1 MAFDDTVLSEY
12 NELGSGEVLASMPNV
27 IQAFETFEDGLVQGR
42 FCKYDTGSVDNLD
55 GSAIPTLAG
64 VTVRDITQATAA
76 NTYDSTRTPAGD
88 DVAMVCNFGYITVD
102 VVSGLDPAPAKY
114 DQVYTVNA
122 TGADSGK
129 ATNDSGQLEVLG
141 AIFWEEKADN
151 VWVVR
156 VMMGVELTTAYVA
169 ALPSLDV
176 SAVDGTDGTAALT
189 VQALDVDGT
198 DYEENVFTRIWV
210 GTADDFGAD
219 AITGITATTGTLKE
233 AVTANAE
240 YLVISDAT
248 GTIEL
253 ALDNGGAG
261 TIYAWAEIGG
271 KIYPSGA
278 IVITA

>member
-1 MAFDDTVLSEY
+1 MAFASTILDEY
-12 NELGSGEVLASMPNV
+12 NDLNSGEVLASMPNV
-27 IQAFETFEDGLVQGR
+27 IQAFDTFEDGLVQGR

-55 GSAIPTLAG
+55 GSATPTLAG
-64 VTVRDITQATAA
+64 VVVRDITQATGS

-102 VVSGLDPAPAKY
+102 VTDAATPAKY
-114 DQVYTVNA
+114 GQVYTVNA
-122 TGADSGK
+122 ATADAGK
-129 ATNDSGQLEVLG
+129 ATNDSGQLEVPG
-141 AIFWEEKADN
+141 AIFWEEKDTN

-176 SAVDGTDGTAALT
+176 TAVDGTDGTATLT
-189 VQALDVDGT
+189 VQALDVDGS
-198 DYEENVFTRIWV
+198 DYEENVLTRIWV
-210 GTADDFGAD
+210 GGADDFGAD
-219 AITGITATTGTLKE
+219 AITGITVSTGTSKE

-253 ALDNGGAG
+253 ALNNGGAG

-278 IVITA
+278 IVITSV

>member
-1 MAFDDTVLSEY
+1 MAFDNTIITEY
-12 NELGSGEVLASMPNV
+12 NDLNSGEVLKSKPSMV
-27 IQAFETFEDGLVQGR
+27 EAFETFEDGLIQGR

-55 GSAIPTLAG
+55 GSATPTIAG
-64 VTVRDITQATAA
+64 VTVRDITQATEA

-88 DVAMVCNFGYITVD
+88 DVAQVCNFGFVTVD
-102 VVSGLDPAPAKY
+102 VTDAATPVKY
-114 DQVYTVNA
+114 GQVYAVNA
-122 TGADSGK
+122 ATADAGK
-129 ATNDSGQLEVLG
+129 ATSDSGELEIPG
-141 AIFWEEKADN
+141 AIFWEEKADG
-151 VWVVR
+151 VWLIR
-156 VMMGVELTTAYVA
+156 VMMGVELSTAYVA

-219 AITGITATTGTLKE
+219 AITGITATIGTLKE

-253 ALDNGGAG
+253 ALNNGGAG

-278 IVITA
+278 IVITAA

>member
-1 MAFDDTVLSEY
+1 MAFEDTVLSEY

-27 IQAFETFEDGLVQGR
+27 IQAFETFEDGLIQGR
-42 FCKYDTGSVDNLD
+42 FVKYDSGSLDKLD
-55 GSAIPTLAG
+55 GSGSPTLAG
-64 VTVRDITQATAA
+64 VSVRDITQATGS

-88 DVAMVCNFGYITVD
+88 DVAMACNFGYITVD
-102 VVSGLDPAPAKY
+102 IVNGVTPSKY
-114 DQVYTVNA
+114 DQVYTINA
-122 TGADSGK
+122 ATADTGK
-129 ATNDSGQLEVLG
+129 ATTNSGEYKVDG
-141 AIFWEEKADN
+141 AIFWEEKAEN
-151 VWVVR
+151 VWLVR
-156 VMMGVELTTAYVA
+156 VMMGVENATAYVA

-189 VQALDVDGT
+189 VQALDVDDT
-198 DYEENVFTRIWV
+198 DYEANVFTRIWV
-210 GTADDFGAD
+210 GGADDFGAD

>member
-1 MAFDDTVLSEY
+1 MAFDNTILDEF

-55 GSAIPTLAG
+55 GSATPTLAG
-64 VTVRDITQATAA
+64 VSVRDITQATAA

-88 DVAMVCNFGYITVD
+88 DVAMVCNFGYVTID
-102 VVSGLDPAPAKY
+102 VTDAATPAKY
-114 DQVYTVNA
+114 GQVYCVNA
-122 TGADSGK
+122 ATADAGK
-129 ATNDSGQLEVLG
+129 ATNDSGQLEVPG

-156 VMMGVELTTAYVA
+156 VMMGVENATAYIA

-189 VQALDVDGT
+189 VQALDVDGS

-253 ALDNGGAG
+253 ALDNNGAG

-278 IVITA
+278 IVITSI

>member
-1 MAFDDTVLSEY
+1 MAFADTILEEY
-12 NELGSGEVLASMPNV
+12 NELGSGEVLASMPNT
-27 IQAFETFEDGLVQGR
+27 IMAFETFEDGLVQGR

-55 GSAIPTLAG
+55 GSATPTLAG

-88 DVAMVCNFGYITVD
+88 DVAMVCNFGYVTVD
-102 VVSGLDPAPAKY
+102 VTDAATPAKY
-114 DQVYTVNA
+114 GQVYAVNA
-122 TGADSGK
+122 ATADAGK
-129 ATNDSGQLEVLG
+129 ATNDSGQLEVQG
-141 AIFWEEKADN
+141 AIFWEEKDTN
-151 VWVVR
+151 VWTVR
-156 VMMGVELTTAYVA
+156 VMMGVENATAYVA

-176 SAVDGTDGTAALT
+176 SAVDGTDGTATLT
-189 VQALDVDGT
+189 VQALDVDAS
-198 DYEENVFTRIWV
+198 DYEENVLTRIWV
-210 GTADDFGAD
+210 GGADDFGAD
-219 AITGITATTGTLKE
+219 AITDITVVDGTSKE

-248 GTIEL
+248 GTITL
-253 ALDNGGAG
+253 TLNNGGAG